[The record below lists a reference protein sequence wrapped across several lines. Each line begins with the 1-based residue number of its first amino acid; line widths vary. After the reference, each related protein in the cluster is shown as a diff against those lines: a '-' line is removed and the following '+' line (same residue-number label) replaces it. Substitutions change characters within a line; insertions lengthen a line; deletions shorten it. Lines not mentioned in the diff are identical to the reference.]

1 MENKTDLHTKIKK
14 IRTAID
20 PNQSGKIII
29 EKILSHPVFV
39 NSQNIMLYY
48 PLRYEINLL
57 PLMNYKK
64 NFYFPKVNK
73 DQLLV
78 CPACDKFEKS
88 SFNVYEPCSVPVS
101 PDVIDLVIVPALAV
115 DKENYRLG
123 YGGGFYDRFLALY
136 PKVTSITPIFK
147 QFIFDVLPR
156 EKFDIP
162 VTYVISD

>member
-1 MENKTDLHTKIKK
+1 MENKTDLRTKIKK
-14 IRTAID
+14 IRTGLD

-88 SFNVYEPCSVPVS
+88 S
-101 PDVIDLVIVPALAV
+101 L
-115 DKENYRLG
+115 
-123 YGGGFYDRFLALY
+123 
-136 PKVTSITPIFK
+136 
-147 QFIFDVLPR
+147 
-156 EKFDIP
+156 
-162 VTYVISD
+162 